1 MDLISPEEFAK
12 APLFLK
18 KSLGFLAPWFM
29 RLLQIDQLQ
38 QIYQQ
43 SHTLHGLPF
52 VDDILKQ
59 LQVKYE
65 IDAQE
70 LQKIPTKGAFIAIA
84 NHPYGGLDGL
94 LMLKILA
101 AIRPEFKML
110 ANPILKKLPNIE
122 DFLIPIN
129 PFKTPTQNQVPGV
142 RKALRL
148 LQDDVPVGMFPAGE
162 VSSWQKN
169 SHKVMD
175 PEWHAGLAGL
185 INKAG
190 VPVVPIYFSG
200 GNSLYFN
207 LLGIFHPFLRTL
219 RLPAELLN
227 KEGLCVKIRIGKP
240 IPYSEL
246 SRLPTPELLPYL
258 RAKTYAL
265 GTGFLQNNYYWPT
278 KPALPADKPIVPET
292 DALLLQQELA
302 QLLPE
307 NLIFAHQHYRI
318 YVAAASQIPN
328 ILREIGRLREI
339 TFREVGEGTHQE
351 TDLDVFDEHYDH
363 LFVYDTRAQLLVGAY
378 RLGNGREIYQK
389 FGRNGFYLHSLFKL
403 KKHFIPILERSLE
416 LGRSFVRAEYQKKT
430 LPLLLL
436 WKGIA
441 VLLAGKKHCHYL
453 LGPVSI
459 SDYFSA
465 TSKSLIVE
473 FIREHFFDHDLATL
487 VTPRKKFRYR
497 SSSYYSEHILKKNI
511 HSVKSLDELI
521 AEIEPKHLR
530 LPVLLKKYLKQNA
543 KIIGFNIDPKFSNSL
558 DGLLIMDVKD
568 LSDATQLLLERITL
582 EE

>member
-1 MDLISPEEFAK
+1 MDIISREEFAK
-12 APLFLK
+12 TPAFFK
-18 KSLGFLAPWFM
+18 KNLGFLAPWLM
-29 RLLQIDQLQ
+29 RLLQLDQLN

-52 VDDILKQ
+52 IDNILEQ

-70 LQKIPTKGAFIAIA
+70 LAKIPAKGAFIAIA

-101 AIRPEFKML
+101 ALRPEFKML

-148 LQDDVPVGMFPAGE
+148 LQDDVPVGLFPAGE
-162 VSSWQKN
+162 VSSWQKK

-185 INKAG
+185 IHKAG

-200 GNSLYFN
+200 GNSIYFN
-207 LLGIFHPFLRTL
+207 VLGIFHPFLRTL

-246 SRLPTPELLPYL
+246 SQLPAPELLPYL

-265 GTGFLQNNYYWPT
+265 GTRFLKNNYYWPSKLT
-278 KPALPADKPIVPET
+278 SPANKPIIPET

-302 QLLPE
+302 QLSTE
-307 NLIFAHQHYRI
+307 NLLFTHQHYQV
-318 YVAAASQIPN
+318 YVAASSQIPN

-339 TFREVGEGTHQE
+339 TFREVGEGTHHE
-351 TDLDVFDEHYDH
+351 TDLDVFDQHYEH
-363 LFVYDTRAQLLVGAY
+363 LFMYDTRAQLIVGAY
-378 RLGNGREIYQK
+378 RLGIGKEIFQQ
-389 FGRNGFYLHSLFKL
+389 FGRSGFYLHSLFKL

-441 VLLAGKKHCHYL
+441 VFLTGKKHCQYL

-473 FIREHFFDHDLATL
+473 FIREHYFDHDLATL

-497 SSSYYSEHILKKNI
+497 SSSYYSENILKKNI

-521 AEIEPKHLR
+521 AEIEPRHLR

-558 DGLLIMDVKD
+558 DGLLIMNVKD
-568 LSDATQLLLERITL
+568 ISSATQLLLDRITL